1 MTQKRKMSQK
11 QIMNLKQFKNKPVEE
26 VEEQVREI
34 VEGIQLDFQEEK
46 RVQDYLDKMAEDYD
60 LTDLNQN
67 DRTALSDL
75 AKISIDIEDL
85 EKRYREKLAEENPD
99 WYEAEKISNA
109 LKTHHA
115 DRAKIEY
122 DLNITR
128 RSRTAA
134 EDSSPVTLIEDWKKR
149 AKKMLEERLNY
160 VYCPKCHMLLS
171 NVWFLYPNS
180 GNSLTL
186 TCGKESCGHKFTI
199 TGSELITHK
208 NRNIEDVLE
217 T

>member
-1 MTQKRKMSQK
+1 MADITKKPRKRMSAK
-11 QIMNLKQFKNKPVEE
+11 QLANLVQNRSKSIEEIEEMAKGVE
-26 VEEQVREI
+26 I
-34 VEGIQLDFQEEK
+34 DFQEEK
-46 RVQDYLDKMAEDYD
+46 RVQEYLDGMAKDYD

-67 DRTALSDL
+67 DHSALLDL

-109 LKTHHA
+109 LKTHRA

-160 VYCPKCHMLLS
+160 IYCTGCSTLLA
-171 NVWFLYPNS
+171 NVWFLYPDA

-186 TCGKESCGHKFTI
+186 TCQRCGTKTVV
-199 TGSELITHK
+199 TGSELIAKK
-208 NRNIEDVLE
+208 NRNREDMLE